1 MSGINIQPITH
12 TVNKNNTKCKR
23 KANLFKKSMEL
34 SKLCNQDIIVIIYD
48 KELAKLHHYRSN
60 EKFDLKQASAI
71 IKKKKSSGKKGAI
84 QGEHT

>member
-1 MSGINIQPITH
+1 
-12 TVNKNNTKCKR
+12 
-23 KANLFKKSMEL
+23 MEL

-48 KELAKLHHYRSN
+48 KELAKLHHYQSN